1 MEREILST
9 KQKSLIINLDPTI
22 YGTIAEIG
30 GGQEVARVF
39 FQAGGASG
47 TIAKTIS
54 AYDKN
59 FSDYFYGSKETE
71 RYVSESRLKK
81 MLSHEYEE
89 LLSIL
94 SSKRRENQRFF
105 VFANT
110 VEIINYRKDNQGN
123 GWLGVQFELTKEGQP
138 NEVVIHV
145 RLKENDALLQQQTLG
160 TLGVNL
166 VWACFNHTST
176 PNTFLQSLLDNLD
189 TDRIEITMARM
200 SGPDLEWLDN
210 RLLGVQLVKN
220 GMTPA
225 VMFDHNGN
233 VQQPADMLYRKNVL
247 AFRGS
252 FRPITYVGVDMLKA
266 SYCIFKQDEDYSRDS
281 TISLC
286 EITLNNLI
294 SEGEF
299 HERDFLDRVDLLN
312 HMGQHVMISNFRE
325 YYKLVDYFGRFR
337 LKKLRIAIGLPT
349 FEKVLDPT
357 YYSDLRGGILEAFG
371 MLFPKNMKFYIYP
384 MLDPQSGG
392 LLHSDKLSLSSEI
405 RCLYDYLKN
414 TRKFIDIT
422 TAKKEWLSISS
433 NEVLRLMREGD
444 PLWETMVPKHV
455 IQIVKERCLFDVK
468 CERKNL
474 SISNEKM

>member
-1 MEREILST
+1 MEREIIST
-9 KQKSLIINLDPTI
+9 RQKALLINLDNTR
-22 YGTIAEIG
+22 YGTFAEIG
-30 GGQEVARVF
+30 GGQEVARAF

-59 FSDYFYGSKETE
+59 FSDYYYESKNSE

-81 MLSHEYEE
+81 MLKHEYVE
-89 LLSIL
+89 LSNIL
-94 SSKRRENQRFF
+94 KDKRSEHQRFF
-105 VFANT
+105 AYANT
-110 VEIINYRKDNQGN
+110 VETINYSKTNQGN
-123 GWLGVQFELTKEGQP
+123 GWLGLMFEQSKAGEP

-145 RLKENDALLQQQTLG
+145 RLKENDSLLQQRTLG

-166 VWACFNHTST
+166 IWACFNHIST

-189 TDRIEITMARM
+189 TDRVEITMARM
-200 SGPDLEWLDN
+200 GGPDLKWVDN

-225 VMFDHNGN
+225 VMFDRDGN

-252 FRPITYVGVDMLKA
+252 FRPITYVGVDMLKT
-266 SYCIFKQDEDYSRDS
+266 SYAIFKEDEDYSRDS
-281 TISLC
+281 TLSLC
-286 EITLNNLI
+286 EITLNNLM

-312 HMGQHVMISNFRE
+312 HLGQHVMISNFRE

-337 LKKLRIAIGLPT
+337 LKKLRIVIGYPT

-357 YYSDLRGGILEAFG
+357 YYKDLRGGVLEAFG
-371 MLFPKNMKFYIYP
+371 MLFPHNMKFYIYP
-384 MLDPQSGG
+384 MLDETTGK
-392 LLHSDKLSLSSEI
+392 LRHSDSICLNPEI
-405 RCLYDYLKN
+405 KCLYDYLLK
-414 TRKFIDIT
+414 TRKFIDIRN
-422 TAKKEWLSISS
+422 AKKEWLNITS
-433 NEVLRLMREGD
+433 NKVLSLMRDGNSQ
-444 PLWETMVPKHV
+444 WETMVPKHV
-455 IQIVKERCLFDVK
+455 IEIVKERCLFDFK
-468 CERKNL
+468 CDR
-474 SISNEKM
+474 

>member
-9 KQKSLIINLDPTI
+9 KQKSLIINLDATR
-22 YGTIAEIG
+22 YGTFAEIG

-47 TIAKTIS
+47 TIAKTVS

-59 FSDYFYGSKETE
+59 FSDYYYDSKGNE

-81 MLSHEYEE
+81 MLAHEYDE
-89 LLSIL
+89 LLNVL
-94 SSKRRENQRFF
+94 SEKRKENQRFF

-110 VEIINYRKDNQGN
+110 VETISYKKDNQGN
-123 GWLGVQFELTKEGQP
+123 GWLGVRFELTKPGEP
-138 NEVVIHV
+138 NEVLIHV
-145 RLKENDALLQQQTLG
+145 RLKENDALMQHKTLG

-166 VWACFNHTST
+166 IWACFNHTST

-189 TDRIEITMARM
+189 TDRVEVTMARM
-200 SGPDLEWLDN
+200 AGPDLEWLDN

-225 VMFDHNGN
+225 VIFDHNGN

-252 FRPITYVGVDMLKA
+252 FRPITYVGVDMLKT
-266 SYCIFKQDEDYSRDS
+266 SYAIFKEDEDYSRDS
-281 TISLC
+281 TLSLC

-312 HMGQHVMISNFRE
+312 HMGQNVMISNFRE

-337 LKKLRIAIGLPT
+337 LKKLRIVIGLPT
-349 FEKVLDPT
+349 FEKVLDPV
-357 YYSDLRGGILEAFG
+357 YYKDLRGGILEAFG

-384 MLDPQSGG
+384 MLDAQTGELVHSQSI
-392 LLHSDKLSLSSEI
+392 KLAPEI
-405 RCLYDYLKN
+405 QCLYDYLKN
-414 TRKFIDIT
+414 TRKFIDIR
-422 TAKKEWLSISS
+422 TARKEWLNITS
-433 NEVLRLMREGD
+433 NEVLRLMHQGD
-444 PLWETMVPKHV
+444 PQWEEMVPKHV
-455 IQIVKERCLFDVK
+455 IHIVKERCLFDVK
-468 CERKNL
+468 CEIDSPSQTDNR
-474 SISNEKM
+474 

>member
-9 KQKSLIINLDPTI
+9 RQKALIINLDATK
-22 YGTIAEIG
+22 YGTFAEIG

-59 FSDYFYGSKETE
+59 YSDYYYDSKGSG
-71 RYVSESRLKK
+71 RYVSETRLKK
-81 MLSHEYEE
+81 MLTHEYHEMQN
-89 LLSIL
+89 IL
-94 SSKRRENQRFF
+94 ADKANASQRFF

-110 VEIINYRKDNQGN
+110 VETINFKKNNQGN
-123 GWLGVQFELTKEGQP
+123 GWLGVKFEISQKGIP

-145 RLKENDALLQQQTLG
+145 RLKENDSLLQQQTLG
-160 TLGVNL
+160 ILGVNL
-166 VWACFNHTST
+166 IWACFNHIKT

-189 TDRIEITMARM
+189 TDRVEVTMARM
-200 SGPDLEWLDN
+200 EGPDLKWVDN

-225 VMFDHNGN
+225 VMFDRDGN
-233 VQQPADMLYRKNVL
+233 VQQPSDMLYRKNVL

-252 FRPITYVGVDMLKA
+252 FRPITYVGVDMLKT
-266 SYCIFKQDEDYSRDS
+266 SYAIFKEDEDYSRDS
-281 TISLC
+281 TLSLC

-312 HMGQHVMISNFRE
+312 HMGQHVMISNYRE
-325 YYKLVDYFGRFR
+325 YYKLVDYFGRFK
-337 LKKLRIAIGLPT
+337 LKKLRIVIGYPT
-349 FEKVLDPT
+349 FEKVLDPN
-357 YYSDLRGGILEAFG
+357 YYHDLRGGILEAFG

-384 MLDPQSGG
+384 MLDEKTGE
-392 LLHSDKLSLSSEI
+392 LRHSDSLELSPEI
-405 RCLYDYLKN
+405 KCLYDYLKT
-414 TRKFIDIT
+414 TRKFIDIRI
-422 TAKKEWLSISS
+422 AKKEWLNISS
-433 NEVLRLMREGD
+433 AEVLRLMQEGS
-444 PLWETMVPKHV
+444 PRWETMVPKHV
-455 IQIVKERCLFDVK
+455 IEIVKQRCLFDFK
-468 CERKNL
+468 CEL
-474 SISNEKM
+474 